1 MFHYNQ
7 ILHTWLRLERR
18 CPQRQWPRRERRS
31 AHRGRRQGLRSK
43 QLARNMRSCKNRLIY
58 TWTQARKHFLGRSVN
73 HSIWNLHT
81 LRILCIPS
89 PAKNFKAK
97 LMFSLCSV
105 GWDHQSGANRAAGP
119 KSWLGWTHI
128 ITWSW
133 TMCFAKDNFAWLLC
147 GRQDKILRPL
157 KVIYCLSMISNAKQ
171 PQKMISPKWLV
182 VVNLASPKFRLAGT
196 KPNVQVDTGF

>member
-1 MFHYNQ
+1 
-7 ILHTWLRLERR
+7 
-18 CPQRQWPRRERRS
+18 
-31 AHRGRRQGLRSK
+31 
-43 QLARNMRSCKNRLIY
+43 MRSCDIRMDLSKCLKGEWLDY
-58 TWTQARKHFLGRSVN
+58 TWAKARKHFLGRSVN
-73 HSIWNLHT
+73 HLIWNLHIIY
-81 LRILCIPS
+81 LLSDIHLKSWSLWSLDSALFCFS
-89 PAKNFKAK
+89 DVYFAFPAKNFKAK

>member
-1 MFHYNQ
+1 MTFQ
-7 ILHTWLRLERR
+7 KPVLTEQECI
-18 CPQRQWPRRERRS
+18 QFWPETSFSMPHFIVKKLDMYQPRKMQELKSWSLWSLDS
-31 AHRGRRQGLRSK
+31 ALFCFSDVYF
-43 QLARNMRSCKNRLIY
+43 A
-58 TWTQARKHFLGRSVN
+58 F
-73 HSIWNLHT
+73 
-81 LRILCIPS
+81 
-89 PAKNFKAK
+89 PAKNLKAK

-171 PQKMISPKWLV
+171 PQKMISPKWPV